1 MTYDEIADL
10 ADRLEAMTGFEFA
23 IEWAALTDAE
33 RDEVMA
39 LLNERIAHGEERLE
53 GITENVRALK
63 ALLVLVMSNGGGT
76 VGEALVEGRVTLQE
90 VVEAIRGAVP
100 DPCRCRTDA
109 RPPAPH
115 LREGGLRRGGGSGCG
130 RSSRLRVAARVRS
143 GGAMR
148 WRFGARSADGGGRC
162 GSR

>member
-76 VGEALVEGRVTLQE
+76 VGRPWSRAASPCRRSSRRSAARCPT
-90 VVEAIRGAVP
+90 R
-100 DPCRCRTDA
+100 CRCRTDA

>member
-10 ADRLEAMTGFEFA
+10 ADRMEAMTGFEFA

-100 DPCRCRTDA
+100 DP
-109 RPPAPH
+109 
-115 LREGGLRRGGGSGCG
+115 L
-130 RSSRLRVAARVRS
+130 
-143 GGAMR
+143 
-148 WRFGARSADGGGRC
+148 
-162 GSR
+162 